1 MLHDTHS
8 STIYFLFVTF
18 NTQAIESIIVIDV
31 ITISTTTAV
40 IINLVPSELESR
52 SRQGESKILFF
63 FIYIIWR
70 QLQDLKQE
78 NNIKCLLVATRREK
92 VF

>member
-63 FIYIIWR
+63 H
-70 QLQDLKQE
+70 LHHMEAAPGPKAGKQY
-78 NNIKCLLVATRREK
+78 KMPASCCS
-92 VF
+92 